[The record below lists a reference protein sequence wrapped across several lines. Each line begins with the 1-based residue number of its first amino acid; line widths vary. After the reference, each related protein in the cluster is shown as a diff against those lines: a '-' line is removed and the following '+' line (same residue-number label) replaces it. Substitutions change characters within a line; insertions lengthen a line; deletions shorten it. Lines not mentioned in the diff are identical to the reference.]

1 MRRDAALL
9 SLAISLVVVAPARA
23 APTITMSGDQVVG
36 ALVADLAYFY
46 RHAVPRAPD
55 FSLSGGNTSTGI
67 ADTQRGVS
75 DAGLVSRNL
84 LADDPPGLV
93 LTPLAISGICLISN
107 RANPVRQ
114 LTRSQIQDI
123 VAARVTSWSRIPGSP
138 RTDPIVPVGRS
149 LATGAGQVFHSVF
162 VDLATP
168 IAWQPVT
175 LPTSAQVRD
184 YVEQT
189 PAGLGY
195 VDLALT
201 KPVHAIAYEGVACTR
216 ATIKD
221 SSYPARRPLG
231 VVTRGRP
238 RAGLARFL
246 RWARTSRTAR
256 RVIATRYIPL
266 SEVCAGAATAVSRR
280 RSTSRRAR
288 RSALTG
294 VSAGASEPT
303 SGG

>member
-1 MRRDAALL
+1 MRRAAALL
-9 SLAISLVVVAPARA
+9 SLAISLVVAAPARA

-84 LADDPPGLV
+84 LADDPPGLRAHPAGHQRH
-93 LTPLAISGICLISN
+93 LPHLQSRQPGAPAHALADPGHRGRTRDQLEPDPRLAAHRSDRARRPLPGHRRRAGLPLGLRRPRHADRVAAGHAAHLRPGPRLR
-107 RANPVRQ
+107 RANAGGRWGTSTWHSPSRC
-114 LTRSQIQDI
+114 TRSPTRAW
-123 VAARVTSWSRIPGSP
+123 AARAPRSR
-138 RTDPIVPVGRS
+138 
-149 LATGAGQVFHSVF
+149 
-162 VDLATP
+162 
-168 IAWQPVT
+168 
-175 LPTSAQVRD
+175 
-184 YVEQT
+184 
-189 PAGLGY
+189 
-195 VDLALT
+195 
-201 KPVHAIAYEGVACTR
+201 
-216 ATIKD
+216 D

-238 RAGLARFL
+238 RAALARFL

-266 SEVCAGAATAVSRR
+266 SEA
-280 RSTSRRAR
+280 RAR
-288 RSALTG
+288 R
-294 VSAGASEPT
+294 
-303 SGG
+303 